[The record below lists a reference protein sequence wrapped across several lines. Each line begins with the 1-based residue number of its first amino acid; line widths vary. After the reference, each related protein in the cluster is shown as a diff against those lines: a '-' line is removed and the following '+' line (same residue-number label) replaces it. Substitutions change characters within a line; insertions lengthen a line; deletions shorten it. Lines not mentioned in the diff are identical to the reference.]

1 MALSFQPKSESE
13 LASQNLIPD
22 KTECD
27 FEVLQAFDKISKSS
41 GLPMIEVKLNVYRED
56 GSGKFINDYLT
67 GGMEA
72 KLRHFCDTTGLLPQ
86 YQAGALC
93 AADCV
98 GRAGK
103 CRVGIEEDKN
113 GQYPPKNKIKD
124 YIVRKAKPFIAPAPP
139 QPEEPDDVP
148 F

>member
-1 MALSFQPKSESE
+1 MGLSFQPKTEAQ
-13 LASQNLIPD
+13 LAEANLIPD
-22 KTECD
+22 KSECD
-27 FEVLQAFDKISKSS
+27 FEVLQAWDKVSKAGS
-41 GLPMIEVKLNVYRED
+41 PMIHVKLNVYRED
-56 GSGKFINDYLT
+56 GTGKFIDDYLL
-67 GGMEA
+67 GAMEA

-86 YQAGALC
+86 YQAGSLC

-103 CRVGIEEDKN
+103 VRVGIEKDET

-124 YIVRKAKPFIAPAPP
+124 YVVRKAKPLTSAPP
-139 QPEEPDDVP
+139 PKPETDDDVP